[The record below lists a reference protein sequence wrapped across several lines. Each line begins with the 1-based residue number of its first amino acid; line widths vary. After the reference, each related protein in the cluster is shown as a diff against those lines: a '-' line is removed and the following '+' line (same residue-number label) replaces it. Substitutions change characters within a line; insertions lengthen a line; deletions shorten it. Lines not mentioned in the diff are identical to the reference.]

1 MRFFFAFGALYITFC
16 RYPQKT
22 HLEEKKKGCALK
34 KIGVDANEETLERG
48 RRKASRVPRRVMPL
62 FAQLF
67 SVVVVVVVLAYVWSV
82 FARFCVVVVCVNVQH
97 KNNVKKR
104 EEEEE
109 ESFVMCFGHLL
120 LGQKTKESR

>member
-1 MRFFFAFGALYITFC
+1 MRFFFAFGALYYILSVLAKNTFGG
-16 RYPQKT
+16 
-22 HLEEKKKGCALK
+22 EKKGCALK

>member
-1 MRFFFAFGALYITFC
+1 M
-16 RYPQKT
+16 
-22 HLEEKKKGCALK
+22 K

-67 SVVVVVVVLAYVWSV
+67 SVVVVVVVLAYVVWSV

-97 KNNVKKR
+97 KNN
-104 EEEEE
+104 
-109 ESFVMCFGHLL
+109 L
-120 LGQKTKESR
+120 